1 MRCPKVKPPL
11 TGKEDGS
18 NQNSGGIGL
27 QPDQSYTPRT

>member
-1 MRCPKVKPPL
+1 VSEFKPPL
-11 TGKEDGS
+11 IGKEEGR